1 MTGCY
6 LMQYAM
12 LCFAFFFFVPV
23 NQHGTQSD
31 QQDSVQH
38 FLAGAVARQTQHE
51 GQPVVV
57 TAAR

>member
-1 MTGCY
+1 
-6 LMQYAM
+6 MQYAM